1 MALKNNHFLCIK
13 RFVLLCFLSILLTNC
28 AFPAYTFENKGQTVG
43 VDFRTGN
50 WLLNYVEAPI
60 GIEEKMNQQ
69 AFDDFHSILK
79 TRLSRIQDKKSLL
92 IKREIP
98 FNPSKIE
105 LENIKKG
112 TDFDYFIN
120 LKASNLKKDFE
131 MFSVGNRKNLP
142 QEKNS
147 NEIILEIYD
156 LNQLDIIYSQKV
168 IASAELDENN
178 QGDVHFAM
186 PSNNMILKGYKKLFK
201 KLKKKSLQ

>member
-1 MALKNNHFLCIK
+1 MKKIF
-13 RFVLLCFLSILLTNC
+13 LLCFLAGLLMQC
-28 AFPAYTFENKGQTVG
+28 AFPGYTFENKGQTVG
-43 VDFRTGN
+43 VDFRTGT
-50 WLLNYVEAPI
+50 WLLNHVDAPM
-60 GIEEKMNQQ
+60 GIEEKINKQ
-69 AFDDFHSILK
+69 AFEDFHSILK
-79 TRLSRIQDKKSLL
+79 GRLSRIQDKKSLL
-92 IKREIP
+92 IKQNIP

-105 LENIKKG
+105 LENLKKG

-120 LKASNLKKDFE
+120 LKAANVKKDFE
-131 MFSVGNRKNLP
+131 LFSLGNRKNTP

-147 NEIILEIYD
+147 NEIVLEIYD